1 MITSV
6 FSKSRPINYVIVI
19 ILLVVCFLFYQ
30 FNISPLGL
38 TTIEIGKKILL
49 LLLLIGSLLITNF
62 ITKKNGLSKD
72 NSYTFLLFF
81 IFLILFPNTLSDL
94 KLILSNAFILLAL
107 RRLISMHSMITPKE
121 KIFDASLWIFL
132 ASLINFWCILFLLL
146 VFSSIILHV
155 SRDYRNWLIP
165 FIAFFTV
172 LVIGLMFSLAL
183 YPEFLTLY
191 PKQIYIDFTV
201 NDLTNVFQNMAVA
214 IYVIVALIAFISM
227 LFILQSKMSH
237 LISSYRKIIFAFLIA
252 LGVYFVMP
260 QKQNSYLIY
269 TFVPVAIMLTN
280 YLETI
285 KKIWLKEGIVLF
297 LMIAS
302 LVAYL
307 LQIL

>member
-1 MITSV
+1 M
-6 FSKSRPINYVIVI
+6 
-19 ILLVVCFLFYQ
+19 
-30 FNISPLGL
+30 
-38 TTIEIGKKILL
+38 
-49 LLLLIGSLLITNF
+49 
-62 ITKKNGLSKD
+62 D
-72 NSYTFLLFF
+72 
-81 IFLILFPNTLSDL
+81 
-94 KLILSNAFILLAL
+94 
-107 RRLISMHSMITPKE
+107 
-121 KIFDASLWIFL
+121 FL